1 MCRSFCHAT
10 RMARRSILRQ
20 CSSIFGFL
28 LGVAAGMRSMTPM
41 AVVAWTAQ
49 LRWPQLQQTSLSFLT
64 APLTAYI
71 FTACA
76 ALELVFDKLPFTPSR
91 LGAGPLGTRIL
102 FGGLAAAA
110 LCAAGQQSIAVGA
123 VVGAAGGIA
132 GAFAGYHVRH
142 YLTSQPQGT
151 RSADR
156 PGRGRTRDR
165 HRALCGHT
173 ALIGRP
179 RSAIQCP
186 PISTSRL
193 TSRAHPRTLASV
205 RKRTWQTGRAA

>member
-1 MCRSFCHAT
+1 ML
-10 RMARRSILRQ
+10 I
-20 CSSIFGFL
+20 IFGFL

-142 YLTSQPQGT
+142 YLTTNLKAPDLLIALAEDALAIGSALFAVT
-151 RSADR
+151 R
-156 PGRGRTRDR
+156 
-165 HRALCGHT
+165 L
-173 ALIGRP
+173 
-179 RSAIQCP
+179 
-186 PISTSRL
+186 
-193 TSRAHPRTLASV
+193 
-205 RKRTWQTGRAA
+205 